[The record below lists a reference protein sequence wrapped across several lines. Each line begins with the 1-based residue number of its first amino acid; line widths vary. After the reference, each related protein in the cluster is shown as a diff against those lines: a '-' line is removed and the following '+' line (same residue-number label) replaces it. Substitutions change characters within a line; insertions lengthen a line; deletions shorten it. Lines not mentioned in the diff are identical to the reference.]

1 MVNPNSQTEYTTQ
14 QLDNLSRT
22 QTSPP
27 LVRRVISGVSITGDI
42 YDLTFGAEGFAFLKD
57 VFFFHDVDEAVS
69 DTNTYIG
76 KVSRTGTWLIMR
88 INEAQTQAKYAYGTS
103 GYTTNWG
110 NRTTLTYTNID
121 VA

>member
-1 MVNPNSQTEYTTQ
+1 MVSPNSQTEYTPQ

-22 QTSPP
+22 QTTPP
-27 LVRRVISGVSITGDI
+27 LVRRVISGVSPTGSI

-69 DTNTYIG
+69 DNNTYIG

-88 INEAQTQAKYAYGTS
+88 INSEQTQAKYAYGTS
-103 GYTTNWG
+103 GYSSNWT
-110 NRTTLTYTNID
+110 NRTSLAYTTID